1 MPYICSKDIF
11 SLQKKEREMITAKL
25 TSKGQITIPRKV
37 REKLGI
43 SPGEE
48 ILFSESGDTFT
59 IRKVMKESPFDK
71 WVGYLNIKKGT
82 TSDKIVNDLRGK

>member
-1 MPYICSKDIF
+1 
-11 SLQKKEREMITAKL
+11 MITAKL

-48 ILFSESGDTFT
+48 ILFSESGDTFA

-82 TSDKIVNDLRGK
+82 ASDKIVNDLRGK

>member
-1 MPYICSKDIF
+1 
-11 SLQKKEREMITAKL
+11 MITAKL

-59 IRKVMKESPFDK
+59 IRKVMKKSPFFS
-71 WVGYLNIKKGT
+71 KKF
-82 TSDKIVNDLRGK
+82 